1 MSVAQLPEDA
11 GSAVRSGAGVSVTT
25 SVGPR
30 VAASS
35 AAAPA
40 VAVAHPAVAPARA
53 PRFSPG
59 LSLALP
65 LGIFFVIFVL
75 APMLLLAWV
84 SLHNDTAMAQAG
96 IGQYRKFL
104 TDSFNLAVLGNTLWL
119 GLKVTV
125 LTMVIGFPL
134 AYLYTQAPPRWQGPL
149 MLLILLP
156 LLTSS
161 VVRTFA
167 WVVILG
173 RQGIVNTALL
183 DLGFIAAP
191 LKLLYT
197 PGAVTIALSQIE
209 LPLMVLPLITALMN
223 IDANLRYASLAL
235 GAGHWRTFMQVT
247 LPLSMP
253 GLLAGALLVFASS
266 VSAFVTQNL
275 VGGGQQMFM
284 PYYMYQQAIQ
294 SNNYPFAAAIA
305 MLLLVC
311 VLAVVVVIN
320 ALGRRSRGFV
330 HA

>member
-1 MSVAQLPEDA
+1 MTGMAGAPTFTTTAKTPGFAPPLP
-11 GSAVRSGAGVSVTT
+11 
-25 SVGPR
+25 
-30 VAASS
+30 
-35 AAAPA
+35 
-40 VAVAHPAVAPARA
+40 
-53 PRFSPG
+53 
-59 LSLALP
+59 LALP
-65 LGIFFVIFVL
+65 LGLFFTLFVL

-84 SLHNDTAMAQAG
+84 SLHNDTAMAQPG
-96 IGQYRKFL
+96 VGQYTKFL
-104 TDSFNLAVLGNTLWL
+104 TDGYNLAVLGNTLWL
-119 GLKVTV
+119 GLEVTV
-125 LTMVIGFPL
+125 LTMLIGFPL
-134 AYLYTQAPPRWQGPL
+134 AYLYTQAPGRWQGPL
-149 MLLILLP
+149 MLLIILP

-183 DLGFIAAP
+183 DLGLIAAP
-191 LKLLYT
+191 VKLLYT
-197 PGAVTIALSQIE
+197 QGAVAVTLAQIE

-223 IDANLRYASLAL
+223 IDPNLRQASLAL
-235 GAGHWRTFMQVT
+235 GAGHWRSFLQVT

-266 VSAFVTQNL
+266 VSAFVTQTL

-284 PYYMYQQAIQ
+284 PFYMYQQAIQ

-305 MLLLVC
+305 VLLLVC
-311 VLAVVVVIN
+311 VLAVVVAIN